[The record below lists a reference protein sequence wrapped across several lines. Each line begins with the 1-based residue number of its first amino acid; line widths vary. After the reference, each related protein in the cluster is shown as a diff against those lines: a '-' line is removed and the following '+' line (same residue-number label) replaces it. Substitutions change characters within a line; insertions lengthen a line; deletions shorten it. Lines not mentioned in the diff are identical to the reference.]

1 MNKTCPTCGLALLVP
16 SGVRGRP
23 PVRHPACA
31 ATFRLNREAERMR
44 RNRSEVDTRQ
54 SRLDVCNQIR
64 LFLYQETPS
73 PLELLM
79 ISEEA

>member
-1 MNKTCPTCGLALLVP
+1 MNKTCPKCGLALLVP

-31 ATFRLNREAERMR
+31 SAFRLNREAERMR

-54 SRLDVCNQIR
+54 SRLDVWHQIR
-64 LFLYQETPS
+64 LFLYEQSPS